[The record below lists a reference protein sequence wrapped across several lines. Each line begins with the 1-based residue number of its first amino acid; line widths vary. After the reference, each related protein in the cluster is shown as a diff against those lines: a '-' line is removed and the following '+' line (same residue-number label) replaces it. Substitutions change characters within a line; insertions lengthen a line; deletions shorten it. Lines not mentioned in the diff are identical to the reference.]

1 MKLTPDV
8 ALVGGGRF
16 GFDLTA
22 PLDCNVY
29 LLDGGDG
36 ELALIDA
43 GTGAGAPPGPGS
55 SELLLRT
62 IAADGYDPARIGRLL
77 ITHYHADHIGGAA
90 DLRDRLG
97 CSVHAS
103 PLTART
109 LEAGDEEQIS
119 LPAAKAAG
127 YYPADYVFRACP
139 CAGDLI
145 EGQPL
150 TIGRLT
156 VTSFDT
162 PGHADGHVSLL
173 VEGGERT
180 YLIQGDLVFHGGT
193 ILLQNTPD
201 CSIQKY
207 AASVAK
213 LAQLEFEAF
222 LPGHLAFSLEQ
233 GKRHIEAAHAVFGSL
248 GVPRNLV

>member
-8 ALVGGGRF
+8 ALVGGGRA

-22 PLDCNVY
+22 PLDCNIY

-43 GTGAGAPPGPGS
+43 GTGAATGS
-55 SELLLRT
+55 TDLLLRT

-77 ITHYHADHIGGAA
+77 ITHYHVDHIGGAA

-97 CSVHAS
+97 CAVQAS

-109 LEAGDEEQIS
+109 LIVGDAEQIS
-119 LPAAKAAG
+119 LPAAQAAG

-145 EGQPL
+145 EGEPL
-150 TIGRLT
+150 TVGRLT
-156 VTSFDT
+156 VTPFET

-193 ILLQNTPD
+193 ILLQNTHD
-201 CSIQKY
+201 CSIQQY

-213 LAQLEFEAF
+213 LAQLEFDAF
-222 LPGHLAFSLEQ
+222 LPGHLTFSLDQ
-233 GKRHIEAAHAVFGSL
+233 GKRHIEAAHAVFSSL
-248 GVPRNLV
+248 GIPRNVV